1 MDAQRFDIVTK
12 YRNLG
17 ILVKDPREFR
27 NSGTL
32 NIREITY
39 CSLGDLVSDHV
50 LFGLENF
57 PSFCT
62 INNLW

>member
-17 ILVKDPREFR
+17 ILVKDPREFQ

-39 CSLGDLVSDHV
+39 GIIAAW
-50 LFGLENF
+50 G
-57 PSFCT
+57 
-62 INNLW
+62 I